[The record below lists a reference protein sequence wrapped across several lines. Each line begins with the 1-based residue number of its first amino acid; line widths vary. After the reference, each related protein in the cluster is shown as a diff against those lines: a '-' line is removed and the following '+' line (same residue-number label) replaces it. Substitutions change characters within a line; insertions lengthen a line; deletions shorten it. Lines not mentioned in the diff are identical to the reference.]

1 MCRQCSCAQC
11 SWQWWPG
18 EGYQCHNLAT
28 IAESCVTTTSLEAW
42 CLQRRS
48 MTTTMRTRCPG
59 PNPGASPAL
68 RTHPETGPG
77 HHAEAGQGEASSTA
91 AGPQVGVRH
100 LVPDNLPSHYYIPS
114 LVCPCS
120 PPRGPASWGCPT
132 PRRREKS
139 SRSLDPLRSIS
150 SLPLRSMLE
159 LCRLRWMKTF
169 HYFHH
174 SINPRNLMTTGDKI
188 FTWYVTSIIDIM
200 CIFIFMIKS
209 DKLWKVVFLEW
220 RVQVQGLTV
229 VQGQNSW
236 TFTICWIFFTKS
248 SSLHL
253 PAFIWGMETKN
264 WCFLSKLVKNS
275 VFCSIVIPAGRTKG
289 SLLFLQQVF

>member
-1 MCRQCSCAQC
+1 MCRQCSGAQC

-18 EGYQCHNLAT
+18 EGYQCHNVAT

-48 MTTTMRTRCPG
+48 MTTTTRTRCPRA
-59 PNPGASPAL
+59 PPGSRPC
-68 RTHPETGPG
+68 PQDPPG
-77 HHAEAGQGEASSTA
+77 DRARPPRRGRAGRGRQHCSRSSGESGDTLYQTTF
-91 AGPQVGVRH
+91 PHIVR
-100 LVPDNLPSHYYIPS
+100 S
-114 LVCPCS
+114 LACPCS

-139 SRSLDPLRSIS
+139 SRSLDPSRSIS
-150 SLPLRSMLE
+150 SLPLRSTLE
-159 LCRLRWMKTF
+159 LCRLHWMKTF

-236 TFTICWIFFTKS
+236 TYTICWIFFKKS

-289 SLLFLQQVF
+289 SLLFLK

>member
-1 MCRQCSCAQC
+1 
-11 SWQWWPG
+11 
-18 EGYQCHNLAT
+18 
-28 IAESCVTTTSLEAW
+28 
-42 CLQRRS
+42 
-48 MTTTMRTRCPG
+48 
-59 PNPGASPAL
+59 
-68 RTHPETGPG
+68 
-77 HHAEAGQGEASSTA
+77 
-91 AGPQVGVRH
+91 
-100 LVPDNLPSHYYIPS
+100 
-114 LVCPCS
+114 
-120 PPRGPASWGCPT
+120 
-132 PRRREKS
+132 
-139 SRSLDPLRSIS
+139 
-150 SLPLRSMLE
+150 MLE

-236 TFTICWIFFTKS
+236 TYTICWIFFKKS

-289 SLLFLQQVF
+289 SLLFLQQVFYVISNPRCFKGYRFYPLGEDISVSEAGFCIKLSSPKK